1 MVSPIKTN
9 ETIEA
14 VASEKKLLNGVQKT
28 VDEPAVEGAHDDASS
43 TISFHSED
51 SYELCVD
58 GPDPATLRKR
68 PEQVPPLDL
77 GVIPGYESSSE
88 ESDEDE
94 SYDTEEEGEKTGDQ
108 EVDGS

>member
-1 MVSPIKTN
+1 M
-9 ETIEA
+9 
-14 VASEKKLLNGVQKT
+14 
-28 VDEPAVEGAHDDASS
+28 EGAHDDASS

-77 GVIPGYESSSE
+77 GVIPSYESSSE